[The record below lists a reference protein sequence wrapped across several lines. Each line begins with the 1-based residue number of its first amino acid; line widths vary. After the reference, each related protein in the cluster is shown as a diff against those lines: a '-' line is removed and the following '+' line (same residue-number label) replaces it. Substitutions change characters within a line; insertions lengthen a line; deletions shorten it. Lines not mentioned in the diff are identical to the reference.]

1 MFDFLD
7 GERKRFFRILLFCK
21 IIKGCGDFTTKRF
34 VHPVGVQNLC
44 LRPPAEVIFFPVGQI
59 VFFLKNDNSNL
70 RLGVKVP
77 MRIKK
82 TERLQ
87 LRLTPE
93 EKEKLLSKAAEAR
106 MTVSDYIANLLENK
120 KVQLEKNIP
129 ALIYEI
135 NKIGVNINQMA
146 YIANSQRYVNE
157 ELLNRVHQDMN
168 EIKILVQKIL
178 SETYNSDEHTVGTL
192 EQRISELI
200 ERVDSFGSSQGN

>member
-1 MFDFLD
+1 
-7 GERKRFFRILLFCK
+7 
-21 IIKGCGDFTTKRF
+21 
-34 VHPVGVQNLC
+34 
-44 LRPPAEVIFFPVGQI
+44 
-59 VFFLKNDNSNL
+59 
-70 RLGVKVP
+70 
-77 MRIKK
+77 MRVKK

-93 EKEKLLSKAAEAR
+93 EKENLLSKAAEAR

-135 NKIGVNINQMA
+135 NKIGVNINQIA
-146 YIANSQRYVNE
+146 YIGNSQRYVNE

-178 SETYNSDEHTVGTL
+178 SEAYNSDEHTVGTL
-192 EQRISELI
+192 EQRIRELI
-200 ERVDSFGSSQGN
+200 ERVDSFGGSQGN

>member
-1 MFDFLD
+1 
-7 GERKRFFRILLFCK
+7 
-21 IIKGCGDFTTKRF
+21 
-34 VHPVGVQNLC
+34 
-44 LRPPAEVIFFPVGQI
+44 
-59 VFFLKNDNSNL
+59 
-70 RLGVKVP
+70 

-93 EKEKLLSKAAEAR
+93 EKENLLSKAAEAR

-146 YIANSQRYVNE
+146 YIGNSQRYVNE

-168 EIKILVQKIL
+168 EIKLLVQKIL
-178 SETYNSDEHTVGTL
+178 SEVYNADEHTVGTL

>member
-1 MFDFLD
+1 
-7 GERKRFFRILLFCK
+7 
-21 IIKGCGDFTTKRF
+21 
-34 VHPVGVQNLC
+34 
-44 LRPPAEVIFFPVGQI
+44 
-59 VFFLKNDNSNL
+59 
-70 RLGVKVP
+70 
-77 MRIKK
+77 MRVKK

-93 EKEKLLSKAAEAR
+93 EKENLLSKAAEAR

-135 NKIGVNINQMA
+135 NKIGVNINQIA
-146 YIANSQRYVNE
+146 YIGNSQRYVNE

-178 SETYNSDEHTVGTL
+178 SEAYNSDEHTVGTL

-200 ERVDSFGSSQGN
+200 ERVDSFGGSQGN

>member
-1 MFDFLD
+1 
-7 GERKRFFRILLFCK
+7 
-21 IIKGCGDFTTKRF
+21 
-34 VHPVGVQNLC
+34 
-44 LRPPAEVIFFPVGQI
+44 
-59 VFFLKNDNSNL
+59 
-70 RLGVKVP
+70 
-77 MRIKK
+77 MRVKK

-93 EKEKLLSKAAEAR
+93 EKENLLSKADEAR

-135 NKIGVNINQMA
+135 NKIGVNINQIA
-146 YIANSQRYVNE
+146 YIGNSQRYVNE

-178 SETYNSDEHTVGTL
+178 SEAYNSDEHTVGTL
-192 EQRISELI
+192 EQRIRELI
-200 ERVDSFGSSQGN
+200 ERVDSFGGSQGN